1 VPEGFPA
8 RWRRLAYL
16 RALNGV
22 RDRRRHPTSSVA
34 VEELA
39 DNDTVADG
47 LAGVEGLRAEAR
59 VREIMGQVSGDAR
72 LWLEAI
78 MDSPQA
84 PSREI
89 ARVLGWDREKLKSV
103 SRRARGSLREFVR
116 ARESGV
122 ICERRRSMMGA
133 FAVTRLVRLDPEHA
147 VRFSGRPMLG
157 SDRYEQVALHIAGCE
172 GCEREWR
179 RAQSKLL
186 RPRFA
191 LFPFGLA
198 GKLAAAGTS
207 AIAAARRTINGLL
220 ADLRLRIG
228 SGVGRTGAGGAA
240 GTAGTAGVLA
250 GKGAAVCAG
259 VLCAASAGTAAL
271 VGLPAAVLAPHV
283 GVHHRHATISAHRSQ
298 VRSSATAA
306 AALVSSTTAIEGQT
320 ARSAVSDARVF
331 AKGQRASA
339 AHTVSK
345 PARPATPGD
354 LIASSSSA
362 ASSNKSESKSDAS
375 IATTASTR
383 SDSQTTSAESTYT
396 PSKTTHTS
404 SGSSCVPGSLS
415 C

>member
-1 VPEGFPA
+1 
-8 RWRRLAYL
+8 
-16 RALNGV
+16 
-22 RDRRRHPTSSVA
+22 
-34 VEELA
+34 
-39 DNDTVADG
+39 
-47 LAGVEGLRAEAR
+47 
-59 VREIMGQVSGDAR
+59 
-72 LWLEAI
+72 